1 MKDKGQF
8 LAVGILVIIVI
19 VFLAKPNSS
28 LTTVIIVR
36 HAEKSDTPIGDVS
49 LNSDGQL
56 RAESLIDVAEVAGV
70 TLIYATQYARTRQTA
85 EPLAVQL
92 GLRVNLFEVDHSG
105 PQRYAKDLAQKIMSD
120 HIGETV
126 LIVSHSNTI
135 PLIIEELGAGM
146 IASIPDDEYGDL
158 FIISSRDWDERVS
171 LIKAK
176 Y

>member
-1 MKDKGQF
+1 MKNKGQF

-36 HAEKSDTPIGDVS
+36 HAEKSDTRIGDVS

-85 EPLAVQL
+85 EPLAGQL
-92 GLRVNLFEVDHSG
+92 GLRVNLF
-105 PQRYAKDLAQKIMSD
+105 
-120 HIGETV
+120 
-126 LIVSHSNTI
+126 
-135 PLIIEELGAGM
+135 
-146 IASIPDDEYGDL
+146 
-158 FIISSRDWDERVS
+158 
-171 LIKAK
+171 
-176 Y
+176 

>member
-1 MKDKGQF
+1 MAIGV
-8 LAVGILVIIVI
+8 LIIIVI
-19 VFLAKPNSS
+19 GFLATQNSP

-56 RAESLIDVAEVAGV
+56 RAESLIDVAEEAGI
-70 TLIYATQYARTRQTA
+70 TLIYVTQYARTRQTA
-85 EPLAVQL
+85 EPLAAQL

-105 PQRYAKDLAQKIMSD
+105 PQRYAKDLARKIKSD

-146 IASIPDDEYGDL
+146 IAPISDDAYRDL
-158 FIISSRDWDERVS
+158 FIISSRDWEERVY
-171 LIKAK
+171 LIQAK

>member
-1 MKDKGQF
+1 MKDKGLF
-8 LAVGILVIIVI
+8 LAISVLIIIVI
-19 VFLAKPNSS
+19 GFLAKQNSS

-56 RAESLIDVAEVAGV
+56 RAESLIDVAEKAGV

-85 EPLAVQL
+85 EPLAARL

-105 PQRYAKDLAQKIMSD
+105 PQRYAKDLAQKIKSD

-146 IASIPDDEYGDL
+146 IAPIPDDEYGDL
-158 FIISSRDWDERVS
+158 FIISSRDWEERVY